1 MERAESEGLDGRP
14 ESAAAEP
21 DYRRRRQTAGADP
34 DISLD
39 FVVGMF
45 ALAGMFLLA
54 ALVGSLIVAG
64 VILFMKRRQQR
75 LSPDDPITHRCESDV
90 NSLLLAQGEPPCFSV
105 FYPLF

>member
-1 MERAESEGLDGRP
+1 MFLLQVLPDKPIIVDVGKPP
-14 ESAAAEP
+14 EP
-21 DYRRRRQTAGADP
+21 TP

-45 ALAGMFLLA
+45 AMAGVFLGL

-75 LSPDDPITHRCESDV
+75 LAPDDSGHTTLRM
-90 NSLLLAQGEPPCFSV
+90 
-105 FYPLF
+105 

>member
-1 MERAESEGLDGRP
+1 MLLLGLLQEKPIIVDVGKPP
-14 ESAAAEP
+14 EP
-21 DYRRRRQTAGADP
+21 TP

-45 ALAGMFLLA
+45 AMAGVFLLL

-75 LSPDDPITHRCESDV
+75 LSPDDPRHTTLGI
-90 NSLLLAQGEPPCFSV
+90 
-105 FYPLF
+105 

>member
-1 MERAESEGLDGRP
+1 MGVLSLLQQNPIIVDVGKPP
-14 ESAAAEP
+14 EA
-21 DYRRRRQTAGADP
+21 TP

-45 ALAGMFLLA
+45 AMAGMFLLA

-75 LSPDDPITHRCESDV
+75 LSPDDAGHTTLRI
-90 NSLLLAQGEPPCFSV
+90 
-105 FYPLF
+105 

>member
-1 MERAESEGLDGRP
+1 MLLRLLQDKPIIVDVGKQ
-14 ESAAAEP
+14 P
-21 DYRRRRQTAGADP
+21 DQTP

-45 ALAGMFLLA
+45 AMAGVFLLV

-75 LSPDDPITHRCESDV
+75 LAPDDSGHTTLRI
-90 NSLLLAQGEPPCFSV
+90 
-105 FYPLF
+105 

>member
-1 MERAESEGLDGRP
+1 MAAP
-14 ESAAAEP
+14 ETPAAEARSSLTSASRP
-21 DYRRRRQTAGADP
+21 DPTP

-45 ALAGMFLLA
+45 AMAGVFLLV

-75 LSPDDPITHRCESDV
+75 LAPDDPGHTTLRI
-90 NSLLLAQGEPPCFSV
+90 
-105 FYPLF
+105 

>member
-1 MERAESEGLDGRP
+1 MLLLRLLQEKPIIVDVGKP
-14 ESAAAEP
+14 P
-21 DYRRRRQTAGADP
+21 DPTP

-45 ALAGMFLLA
+45 AMAGIFLLV

-75 LSPDDPITHRCESDV
+75 LSPDDPGHTTLR
-90 NSLLLAQGEPPCFSV
+90 L
-105 FYPLF
+105 

>member
-1 MERAESEGLDGRP
+1 MLLLRLLQDKPIIVDVGKPPAP
-14 ESAAAEP
+14 
-21 DYRRRRQTAGADP
+21 TP

-45 ALAGMFLLA
+45 AMAGVFLLV

-75 LSPDDPITHRCESDV
+75 LSPDDPGHTTLRI
-90 NSLLLAQGEPPCFSV
+90 
-105 FYPLF
+105 

>member
-1 MERAESEGLDGRP
+1 MFLLQFLQDKPIIVDVGKPP
-14 ESAAAEP
+14 EP
-21 DYRRRRQTAGADP
+21 TP

-45 ALAGMFLLA
+45 AMAGVFLGL

-75 LSPDDPITHRCESDV
+75 LAPNDTGHTTLRM
-90 NSLLLAQGEPPCFSV
+90 
-105 FYPLF
+105 

>member
-1 MERAESEGLDGRP
+1 MHLLRLLQEKPIIVDVGKP
-14 ESAAAEP
+14 P
-21 DYRRRRQTAGADP
+21 DPTP

-45 ALAGMFLLA
+45 AMAGIFLLV

-75 LSPDDPITHRCESDV
+75 LSPDDPGHTTLRI
-90 NSLLLAQGEPPCFSV
+90 
-105 FYPLF
+105 

>member
-1 MERAESEGLDGRP
+1 MLLLRLLQEKPIIVDVGKPP
-14 ESAAAEP
+14 EP
-21 DYRRRRQTAGADP
+21 TP

-45 ALAGMFLLA
+45 AMAGVFLLL

-75 LSPDDPITHRCESDV
+75 LSPDDPGHTTLRI
-90 NSLLLAQGEPPCFSV
+90 
-105 FYPLF
+105 

>member
-1 MERAESEGLDGRP
+1 MFLLQFLQDKPIIVDVGKPP
-14 ESAAAEP
+14 EP
-21 DYRRRRQTAGADP
+21 TP

-45 ALAGMFLLA
+45 AMAGVFLGL

-75 LSPDDPITHRCESDV
+75 LAPDDSGHTTLRM
-90 NSLLLAQGEPPCFSV
+90 
-105 FYPLF
+105 

>member
-1 MERAESEGLDGRP
+1 MFLLQFLQDKPIIVDVGRP
-14 ESAAAEP
+14 PEP
-21 DYRRRRQTAGADP
+21 TP

-45 ALAGMFLLA
+45 ARAGVFLAL

-75 LSPDDPITHRCESDV
+75 LAPDDSGHTTLRM
-90 NSLLLAQGEPPCFSV
+90 
-105 FYPLF
+105 